1 MAENRAALVQ
11 KLRDLANILDASPT
25 SSVCVPDGRGKTSAP
40 PLVAIANS
48 CTCPSSGGSAAASY
62 ARPTVASV
70 SKSRAGQPVDAHL
83 AASAVLL
90 RHQLTLAYRAARA
103 VPVSVSQRPPV
114 PEWPARTPVA
124 AQAEVRMG
132 RVQRRCEC
140 PRRNGLQDSCPLSG
154 CRGRKD
160 CLLQPFPECFP
171 AQYLRRT
178 ARSG

>member
-1 MAENRAALVQ
+1 MSN
-11 KLRDLANILDASPT
+11 
-25 SSVCVPDGRGKTSAP
+25 VCVPDCNTNAP
-40 PLVAIANS
+40 PLAAIANS
-48 CTCPSSGGSAAASY
+48 CTC
-62 ARPTVASV
+62 
-70 SKSRAGQPVDAHL
+70 
-83 AASAVLL
+83 
-90 RHQLTLAYRAARA
+90 
-103 VPVSVSQRPPV
+103 

-132 RVQRRCEC
+132 KVLRRCEC

-160 CLLQPFPECFP
+160 CLQQPFPDCFP